1 MVVGVGA
8 AAEGFVGWGYPFGG
22 AVAAFSGGPAAAFD
36 QAVVGS
42 AGQVEVVDVGG
53 SALGPVGGGVVDLAA
68 VAGHG
73 AAREGTTRRRLRW
86 YAVCPYSPRLIPIVT
101 ITFASLAWS

>member
-1 MVVGVGA
+1 MRAGGVTPQIYMFLTA
-8 AAEGFVGWGYPFGG
+8 VLIGG

-73 AAREGTTRRRLRW
+73 AAREGTT
-86 YAVCPYSPRLIPIVT
+86 AVAFV
-101 ITFASLAWS
+101 